1 MTKWEYERIDLNTL
15 ARNETDIDLLNEA
28 GAQGWE
34 LIAINTCNVAILKRA
49 IATTATRAPRASS
62 SSASNTGS
70 GTGTGS
76 STKPQPK

>member
-34 LIAINTCNVAILKRA
+34 LIAINACNVAILKRA
-49 IATTATRAPRASS
+49 IPTTPTRAPRASS
-62 SSASNTGS
+62 SGASNTGG
-70 GTGTGS
+70 GTSS
-76 STKPQPK
+76 STTPRTK